1 MPDDYNIG
9 SKDLFNHEWLK
20 LKEVN
25 DGRRKE
31 YDFSIGSTN
40 SPPPSITT
48 WNRIES
54 RTRSEDD
61 TGSGLRAEVRDPLW
75 MLTRQWQMGE
85 FRGEDAGSPVLAKI
99 HAEARSFSLLKK
111 GKDAPTVNNNWG
123 RNVADDNLA
132 QLSEDLPLEAQIE
145 QIKLPF
151 ENEMS
156 MDLRILMGRRWLK
169 SIKKSGDFKQHF
181 INKYPINLLEEGK
194 PEQAH
199 ISANVESIQ
208 YIKAMSGKM
217 MDGFL
222 LYQKMDENDTF
233 LEGIEEDNKID
244 LKEKAIEFKKWFE
257 SLYSQPVNASSDA
270 WDPAALEYQFSLAT
284 DKSNGSGNINYNA
297 SEYYTGHLDWY
308 SMDFKSWT
316 FPVVDTSDKKTLSY
330 TKTLL
335 PTEVSFGGMPNTR
348 WWAFE
353 DNRINFG
360 RITPKVTDPA
370 RLLLIEFGLVYAN
383 DWYVVPF
390 TLPVGTVTQ
399 IKGIVVTNTF
409 GEHYWIDVPTSDANA
424 QGEQE
429 EWSMFK
435 NSLSLTNDSIIDNS
449 RLLLLPTVEKVQEG
463 KPQEEVTFIR
473 DEMANMVWGI
483 ETTIPLVNGKT
494 KPGKEAAR
502 ELANFYEKSIS
513 KDLTIVET
521 TDEENA
527 STSAAAI
534 SYQFMN
540 SVPENWIPF
549 IPVHVKDENKK
560 IVLREVMLQRS
571 AMPRFRNTLTE
582 KIEPRTNLL
591 REGLDFD
598 SPKPYFINEEEV
610 PRAGSVVTKS
620 YQRTRWYGGKVVN
633 WLGIKKQVGRGE
645 GSSNLMFDNIVPN
658 KKNED

>member
-123 RNVADDNLA
+123 RNVAADNLA
-132 QLSEDLPLEAQIE
+132 QFSEDLPLETQIE

-502 ELANFYEKSIS
+502 ELVNFYEKSNS
-513 KDLTIVET
+513 KSLATVET
-521 TDEENA
+521 TGEDS
-527 STSAAAI
+527 STAAI
-534 SYQFMN
+534 SYQFMI

-549 IPVHVKDENKK
+549 IPVHMRDENKK
-560 IVLREVMLQRS
+560 IKLREVMLQRS
-571 AMPRFRNTLTE
+571 AMPRFINSETE
-582 KIEPRTNLL
+582 KVEPRTNLL
-591 REGLDFD
+591 REGLDVIP
-598 SPKPYFINEEEV
+598 SKPYFINEEEI

-633 WLGIKKQVGRGE
+633 WLGIRKQVGRGE